1 MNSPKSISVA
11 PRYLKPFLITL
22 GLLCANERAIAQTTV
37 VMTPVAE
44 VGDSAPGTASNWSA
58 LSLSYAA
65 VGTDGGVAFVGTAG
79 GLEGAWFG
87 DPGSLEL
94 AGIVGDAAP
103 GTLSTFNDFTNSN
116 GITPVTGFGVA
127 FHNRLADTNMSFWT
141 ASSGPVLNL
150 LAMEGAAIPDAT
162 ANFTTLN
169 KPSINN
175 DGNSVFRAQLDAG
188 GTRTLWFS
196 PAAGPAA
203 SIARNTEAMSAI
215 GGTTYNGPGANYSA
229 NDNDAVSFTCSL
241 LGAGA
246 NDQVL
251 LSLVAPAGAP
261 VLVAREGDI
270 TPGPGTTEPFAT
282 FPDCHI
288 NDSGDILFDA
298 TLGGAALAHNNT
310 GVWLYDAGT
319 TSLSEVA
326 VEGDAVPG
334 VAGAFFHD
342 FQELFLANNGVLAI
356 VAVAR
361 DTANN
366 TGSLIGRGVWIDAG
380 GGLELVALVGEN
392 AFEKDGVTVFGPVT
406 SINQVT
412 MSMDGDLALEM
423 NGGSSKGVWYREATV
438 AATTRLQIALGD
450 KTYDGNRQVRI
461 VSGVDL
467 PEAEV
472 FTPSGGG
479 PLGRARS
486 LRNDG
491 VPLLHV
497 KMNSDSGSYEGLY
510 FAERQALNFFITS
523 TSEQAPGAAVGT
535 EFESIRP
542 AASMS
547 ENALVAMRGY
557 LRVGTG
563 GTALAD
569 SQGIWAEE
577 LVGGVPQLTLIARSG
592 EATPGGD
599 TYGQLPVNPIFNT
612 AGDIAFPAELDGGG
626 NALIAGPIGSLVEI
640 AKTGELVGIT
650 GIPSGALYEYV
661 RSTFAYNDNGNLVAG
676 CTLRRDS
683 GLGITVNND
692 SAILRHGLS
701 PRAIAREGASVGAG
715 AAGVFDH
722 LLNRPVLINSAGR
735 VAFLANRKRNPA
747 LSITTDNAT
756 AVCYHNGS
764 SLICVAAGGAVAVN
778 PGGVQYLKPSDLTFN
793 NANRIGFRTT
803 LQGGG
808 VTPGVNDVALYSS
821 NAGAAPV
828 LLVRTGTTQLSGFGP
843 AGVDPAATFIGINRP
858 DSDAASTLVFRATLT
873 VGAGG
878 VIASDDEGIWTNAGA
893 GTTALLL
900 RKGGAAPDA
909 SGVASTAVFESFDDP
924 VISLDGRVV
933 VGANLRIGVGGI
945 TADTNR
951 AIFVSDSAGVFYRVV
966 QEGQL
971 MDVAVAASLGG
982 GTSSKA
988 IVEVGYPNTGGGAGG
1003 FYKAIN
1009 SEGFVM
1015 TYLTFE
1021 DGETASM
1028 VFLVP

>member
-1 MNSPKSISVA
+1 MNAPKLPPVA
-11 PRYLKPFLITL
+11 SRYLKPFLLTL
-22 GLLCANERAIAQTTV
+22 GLFCADDWAFAQTTV

-44 VGDSAPGTASNWSA
+44 VGDTAPGTADTWSA
-58 LSLSYAA
+58 LSVSYAA
-65 VGTDGGVAFVGTAG
+65 VGTDDGVVFVGTAG

-87 DPGSLEL
+87 DVGALEL
-94 AGIVGDAAP
+94 AGIVGDVAP
-103 GTLSTFNDFTNSN
+103 GTASTFNDFTNN
-116 GITPVTGFGVA
+116 YGITPVTGFGVA
-127 FHNRLADTNMSFWT
+127 FHNRLLDGNMSFWT
-141 ASSGPVLNL
+141 ASTGPVLNL
-150 LAMEGAAIPDAT
+150 LALEGAAAPGAA

-169 KPSINN
+169 EPSINN
-175 DGNSVFRAQLDAG
+175 DGNTVFRASLDAG

-196 PAAGPAA
+196 PAAGPAVY
-203 SIARNTEAMSAI
+203 IARSTEAMSAI
-215 GGTTYNGPGANYSA
+215 GGSTYNLIGANYSV
-229 NDNDAVSFTCSL
+229 NDNDVVSFTSSL

-251 LSLVAPAGAP
+251 LSRAAPAGAP

-319 TSLSEVA
+319 TSVSEVA
-326 VEGDAVPG
+326 VEGEAVPG

-361 DTANN
+361 DTADN

-380 GGLELVALVGEN
+380 AGLELVALVGQN

-423 NGGSSKGVWYREATV
+423 NGGGSKGVWYREATV
-438 AATTRLQIALGD
+438 AATTRLHIGIGD
-450 KTYDGNRQVRI
+450 KTYDSNRQVRTI
-461 VSGVDL
+461 AGLDL

-479 PLGRARS
+479 PLGRSRS

-497 KMNSDSGSYEGLY
+497 NMNSDSGSYQGLY

-523 TSEQAPGAAVGT
+523 TSEEAPGAAAGT

-542 AASMS
+542 SATMS
-547 ENALVAMRGY
+547 ENGLVAMRGY
-557 LRVGTG
+557 LREGTG
-563 GTALAD
+563 GTVLAD

-599 TYGQLPVNPIFNT
+599 TYGQLPVNPIFN
-612 AGDIAFPAELDGGG
+612 ADGEIAFTADLAGGG
-626 NALIAGPIGSLVEI
+626 AALFAGPIGALEEI
-640 AKTGELVGIT
+640 AKTGESVNIT
-650 GIPSGALYEYV
+650 GIPSGALYDFV
-661 RSTFAYNDNGNLVAG
+661 RTAFAYNDDGYVVSS
-676 CTLRRDS
+676 CTLQRDS
-683 GLGITVNND
+683 LLGITVNND

-701 PRAIAREGASVGAG
+701 PRVIARENANVGTGAV
-715 AAGVFDH
+715 GVFDH
-722 LLNRPVLINSAGR
+722 LLNRQVRINTSER

-747 LSITTDNAT
+747 LSITADNAT
-756 AVCYHNGS
+756 VVSYYNGS
-764 SLICVAAGGAVAVN
+764 SLISVAAGGAEAVD

-793 NANRIGFRTT
+793 DANRIGFRTT
-803 LQGGG
+803 LQGAG

-828 LLVRTGTTQLSGFGP
+828 LLVRTGTTQLSGTGP
-843 AGVDPAATFIGINRP
+843 AGVDPAATFVAVGRP
-858 DSDAASTLVFRATLT
+858 DSDATSTLVFRATLT
-873 VGAGG
+873 IGEGG
-878 VIASDDEGIWTNAGA
+878 VTDNDNEGIWTNAGA

-900 RKGGAAPDA
+900 REGDAAPDA

-945 TADTNR
+945 TADTDR

-966 QEGQL
+966 QKGQL
-971 MDVAVAASLGG
+971 MDIAVAASLGG
-982 GTSSKA
+982 GTSSEA
-988 IVEVGYPNTGGGAGG
+988 IVEVGYPSSGGGAGG